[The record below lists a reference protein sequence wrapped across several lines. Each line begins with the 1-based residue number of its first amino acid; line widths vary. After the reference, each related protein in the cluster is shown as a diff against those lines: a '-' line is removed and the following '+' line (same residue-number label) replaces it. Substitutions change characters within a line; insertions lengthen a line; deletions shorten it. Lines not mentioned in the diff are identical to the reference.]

1 MKGAY
6 NLRVISGEARGIRLK
21 AQKGMDTR
29 PTSDKVKESVFN
41 ILAPYIEDS
50 KVLDLF
56 SGTGNLGIES
66 ISRGASKAYLIEKNR
81 KCFDVIKDN
90 VMKTKFDDKIEIL
103 IKDASSA
110 LKIFGKI
117 GEKFDIIFMD
127 PPYLKGF
134 IIPCLEE
141 INNLHLLSIDGLIVI
156 EHDIK
161 DIIPENIGYL
171 VKFKEK
177 KYGATMISFYHKED

>member
-1 MKGAY
+1 M
-6 NLRVISGEARGIRLK
+6 ISGEARGIRLK

-56 SGTGNLGIES
+56 SGTGNLGIEA
-66 ISRGASKAYLIEKNR
+66 ISRGASSAYLIEKNR
-81 KCFDVIKDN
+81 KCYDIIKEN
-90 VMKTKFDDKIEIL
+90 IIKTKLDDRIEII
-103 IKDASSA
+103 IKDALSA
-110 LKIFGKI
+110 LKMFSKN

-141 INNLHLLSIDGLIVI
+141 IKELDLLNMEGLIIV

-161 DIIPENIGYL
+161 DIIPETIGNL

-177 KYGATMISFYHKED
+177 KYGITMISFYHKED

>member
-1 MKGAY
+1 M
-6 NLRVISGEARGIRLK
+6 RVISGEARGIKLK
-21 AQKGMDTR
+21 PQKGMDTR

-56 SGTGNLGIES
+56 SGTGNLGIEA

-81 KCFDVIKDN
+81 KCYDVIKEN
-90 VMKTKFDDKIEIL
+90 VIKTKFDDRIEIL
-103 IKDASSA
+103 IKDACSA
-110 LKIFGKI
+110 LKMFSKNE
-117 GEKFDIIFMD
+117 EKFDIIFMD

-141 INNLHLLSIDGLIVI
+141 ITELDLLDGDGLIVV

-161 DIIPENIGYL
+161 DDIPETIGNL
-171 VKFKEK
+171 VRFKER
-177 KYGATMISFYHKED
+177 KYGSTMISFFSKEGDNE